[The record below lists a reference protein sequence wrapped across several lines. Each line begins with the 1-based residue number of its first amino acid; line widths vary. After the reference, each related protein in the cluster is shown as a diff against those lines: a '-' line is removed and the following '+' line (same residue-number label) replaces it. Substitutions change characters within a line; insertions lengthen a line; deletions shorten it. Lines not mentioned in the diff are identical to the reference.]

1 MLTTCIWHFRLTW
14 LSKPNS
20 IKIKYIFLVTAYK
33 PGFISP
39 LDNITVA
46 AGRLAQFTCVVKHLG
61 GHKVIMIKKNQARG
75 QHYTQ
80 HHQPW
85 LNLGRLATIRLE
97 GNSGH
102 PHAHGHEQPANERRA
117 QWSQQLDSEAQRC
130 AEEWLRNLHVP
141 NKHGADD
148 KSGQNGTILNG
159 IECIRK
165 RWHKYDKWLQI
176 IFLAGARK
184 CRTFIPDAAAMRAV
198 TWLKF
203 VSPASV
209 DCLAGII
216 ASSHSLHCF
225 ALGGVAMWGSSLI
238 ILL

>member
-1 MLTTCIWHFRLTW
+1 MTFQVDLVVQAQFN
-14 LSKPNS
+14 KN
-20 IKIKYIFLVTAYK
+20 KIFFLVTAYK

-75 QHYTQ
+75 QHYAQ

-165 RWHKYDKWLQI
+165 KM
-176 IFLAGARK
+176 A
-184 CRTFIPDAAAMRAV
+184 
-198 TWLKF
+198 
-203 VSPASV
+203 
-209 DCLAGII
+209 
-216 ASSHSLHCF
+216 
-225 ALGGVAMWGSSLI
+225 
-238 ILL
+238 